1 MSEKGGR
8 AQVEVV
14 VPVYNGL
21 RTLPACV
28 DAVLRQTVAPGK
40 VWVVDNG
47 STDGTYE
54 WLVERARGEPRLRVL
69 REARRGQAAARNAA
83 LQFVEAPVV
92 AFTDADCV
100 PEPTWLERLLEAY
113 EDSGVAAAA
122 GAVKGHE
129 ATSVVERYQSVAA
142 FPTPREGAVV
152 DRYDFPSVVF
162 YTANLSVRTE
172 VLRLLGGFDERIVPS
187 DDTDLCSRILQAG
200 WKIAYTAAARVGHR
214 HRARIGVMLK
224 RLYEYGTSRPRL
236 LRKHSPR
243 TCYVLV
249 LGHQI
254 VWRGAVTAH
263 VNLTSPE
270 KVCLGLAMLSAWE
283 PWIAAGLVAYWA
295 WLAAQLGRTAR
306 ARGLEPRSW
315 WELAVWTGLHVAE
328 FFATNLGGLRGGVGN
343 RVIWL

>member
-1 MSEKGGR
+1 VARRQRGTQRCSLWR
-8 AQVEVV
+8 HRW
-14 VPVYNGL
+14 L
-21 RTLPACV
+21 RLQTRTACRS
-28 DAVLRQTVAPGK
+28 LR
-40 VWVVDNG
+40 G
-47 STDGTYE
+47 SSAFWRRTRTAG
-54 WLVERARGEPRLRVL
+54 WQRPRVL
-69 REARRGQAAARNAA
+69 LKVMRPRASSSAINLWPRFRPRGRG
-83 LQFVEAPVV
+83 LS
-92 AFTDADCV
+92 
-100 PEPTWLERLLEAY
+100 W
-113 EDSGVAAAA
+113 
-122 GAVKGHE
+122 
-129 ATSVVERYQSVAA
+129 
-142 FPTPREGAVV
+142 

-162 YTANLSVRTE
+162 YTASLSVRTE

-270 KVCLGLAMLSAWE
+270 KVCLGLAVLSAWE
-283 PWIAAGLVAYWA
+283 PRIAAGLVAYWA

-315 WELAVWTGLHVAE
+315 WELAVWTGAARGRVFRDE
-328 FFATNLGGLRGGVGN
+328 SRGPERWGGEPGYLA
-343 RVIWL
+343 VIA